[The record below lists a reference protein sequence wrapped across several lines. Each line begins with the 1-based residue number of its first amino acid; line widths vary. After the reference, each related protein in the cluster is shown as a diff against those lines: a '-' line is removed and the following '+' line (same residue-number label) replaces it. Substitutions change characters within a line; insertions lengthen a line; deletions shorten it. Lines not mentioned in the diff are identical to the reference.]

1 LISSPLVQIPL
12 ASPQNSRSFSVCVNL
27 IHIKGSNLLFYDKED
42 YSFFGFSA
50 LIVQAIDFAESGYGR
65 ANDIDK

>member
-1 LISSPLVQIPL
+1 
-12 ASPQNSRSFSVCVNL
+12 
-27 IHIKGSNLLFYDKED
+27 LFYDKED